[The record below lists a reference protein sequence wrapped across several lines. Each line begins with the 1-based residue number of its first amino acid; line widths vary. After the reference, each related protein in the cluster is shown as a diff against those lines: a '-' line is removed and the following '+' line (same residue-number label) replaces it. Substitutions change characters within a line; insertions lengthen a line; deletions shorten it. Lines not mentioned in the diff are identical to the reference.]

1 LLAIQYSFRGAG
13 EPRPLGGDSN
23 ITMNV
28 RFTYIPL
35 VILAVFALGALS
47 GCVSNQTIR
56 PELLPS
62 YVGNEIV
69 VTTVGGRQIRYRESD
84 YTLDTSG
91 AVVVLHGN
99 GGEFTD
105 DSHAYT
111 KPFCDSIRVSEMN
124 SVEVRQRTIF
134 YYSGPIIFVTAI
146 LLVALLAL
154 MMAASGSH
162 GVGG

>member
-1 LLAIQYSFRGAG
+1 
-13 EPRPLGGDSN
+13 
-23 ITMNV
+23 MNV
-28 RFTYIPL
+28 RSTYLLL
-35 VILAVFALGALS
+35 VIFTICALGALS

-56 PELLPS
+56 PELLPA
-62 YVGNEIV
+62 YIGNEIV
-69 VTTVGGRQIRYRESD
+69 VTTAGGRQIRYRDSD
-84 YTLDTSG
+84 YSLDTSG

-111 KPFCDSIRVSEMN
+111 KPFHESIRVSEMS
-124 SVEVRQRTIF
+124 SVEVRHRTIF

-146 LLVALLAL
+146 SLVIILAIML
-154 MMAASGSH
+154 ASSGSH